1 MKAIGIII
9 LAVCTFVGCSAP
21 KTKESNVV
29 KSTTKALNEVDVTQ
43 IVNDSVKI
51 IHFGRIKEG
60 EVPFCEFSFRN
71 TTNVPVVIVDCQTD
85 CGCVVVDYPTK
96 PIAVGEVGEC
106 CIEFHST
113 LQYGR
118 RDYDVSFEL
127 SSGRRYNVLIEA
139 EIE

>member
-1 MKAIGIII
+1 MRAVGTII

-21 KTKESNVV
+21 KAKESNVA
-29 KSTTKALNEVDVTQ
+29 TTTALNEVDIEQ
-43 IVNDSVKI
+43 IVSDSAKI
-51 IHFGRIKEG
+51 IHFGRVQEG
-60 EVPFCEFSFRN
+60 EVPFYEFSFRN
-71 TTNVPVVIVDCQTD
+71 TTDTPVVIVDCQTD

-118 RDYDVSFEL
+118 RDYGVCFEL
-127 SSGRRYNVLIEA
+127 SSGSNYNMLIEA